1 MYGVM
6 TEEEQYAELLLKN
19 TANYGPYKDLVTGDG
34 TMCINCRNIN
44 DINIDDHLNWIYNI
58 LLDGIN
64 LEKVQGYML
73 YVSFLDMAVTVI
85 RSAVSSAPITRSPP
99 ATLVFTLELPEMVQI
114 TSLSKTFP

>member
-44 DINIDDHLNWIYNI
+44 
-58 LLDGIN
+58 
-64 LEKVQGYML
+64 
-73 YVSFLDMAVTVI
+73 
-85 RSAVSSAPITRSPP
+85 
-99 ATLVFTLELPEMVQI
+99 FTSNFIQM
-114 TSLSKTFP
+114 F